1 MYSLIIPVYKNEAS
15 IPDLLRALRKLD
27 HELDRRL
34 EVVFVVDGSP
44 DRSAGLLQTLLP
56 DHRVR
61 SPSSSRGRVLST
73 CGYAARSWRPNSTL
87 LPLR

>member
-34 EVVFVVDGSP
+34 EVVFVVDGALAVTGSINASGVATVSGP
-44 DRSAGLLQTLLP
+44 GGNWSCGASTGSDGTGNAGSGSGIRL
-56 DHRVR
+56 
-61 SPSSSRGRVLST
+61 RGR
-73 CGYAARSWRPNSTL
+73 
-87 LPLR
+87 